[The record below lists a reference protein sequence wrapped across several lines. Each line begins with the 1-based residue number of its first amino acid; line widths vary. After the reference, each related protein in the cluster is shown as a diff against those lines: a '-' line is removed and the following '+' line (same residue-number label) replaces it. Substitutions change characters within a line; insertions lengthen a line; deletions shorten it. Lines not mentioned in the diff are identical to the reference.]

1 MAYDESE
8 TGSAVTSKPFTTT
21 GTAPPLLSAVAVS
34 SITASGAS
42 LAATS
47 NTAGHIYYKVVVE
60 DPSASIPCAGAI
72 KMSGD
77 TTKTASTANNAV
89 TINFTSLSAG
99 TNYKVRGWRGGE
111 KGGVVAEM

>member
-47 NTAGHIYYKVVVE
+47 NTAGHIYYSVVM
-60 DPSASIPCAGAI
+60 DNPAASIPCAGSI
-72 KMSGD
+72 KESGD
-77 TTKTASTANNAV
+77 TTKTASTANKAV
-89 TINFTSLSAG
+89 TISLGSLSAG
-99 TNYKVRGWRGGE
+99 TKYKVRG
-111 KGGVVAEM
+111 